1 MNVTK
6 RSKNKMKK
14 NLPKIAIGFTF
25 FVLFVIFSYF
35 VHKDLFTQIDFNTT
49 VRLQDKIPRRVDE
62 LFSIFSLIGTA
73 EIAGIFLLVLLAIK
87 RKLSLI
93 LTLPA
98 FIALHVFELFGKTF
112 VDHLPPPHFLLRTEK
127 LVDLPQFYMR
137 LENSYPS
144 GHSARTAFISAI
156 LIILFAKSKKLS
168 QNQKLIAY
176 IAIGF
181 YDVIMFTSRIYLGEH
196 WLSDVIGGILLG
208 ASLGLISLVFVK
220 SKDL

>member
-1 MNVTK
+1 
-6 RSKNKMKK
+6 MKK